1 MYEMEAGDRE
11 KDYSVRYLL
20 SAFPKTA
27 HIISIL
33 PIFNIQ
39 GDFSWVENDDRDA
52 RLTTPTLQLNDYE
65 DDTNESSNS
74 IVSERKK
81 QFRFRAC
88 HNVSLLKSVH
98 ARDPFHA
105 AKGEVMLRWKEV
117 SNDLHVDG
125 IEVDDRRCQQHFR
138 LLLDKFKRE
147 DNAELYKSGSA
158 EDYDEMKRLLT
169 EIRALVEDSITTTA
183 AATSVSARERKAAL
197 DRRDI
202 GLAVLAHT
210 GGQLAAE
217 AADNQGP
224 SIGRDVLAIG
234 PPTKRGSASE
244 AIEREEVVRMEY
256 MEAVTAY
263 LRHRI
268 ARMENAH
275 SADRPRADH
284 ENKYGL
290 REL

>member
-52 RLTTPTLQLNDYE
+52 RLTTPTLQLNDHE
-65 DDTNESSNS
+65 DDTN
-74 IVSERKK
+74 RKK

-217 AADNQGP
+217 ADNQGP
-224 SIGRDVLAIG
+224 SIGNDVLAIG
-234 PPTKRGSASE
+234 QPAKRSRKRGSASE
-244 AIEREEVVRMEY
+244 AIHREEVVRMEY

-268 ARMENAH
+268 ARMEDAH
-275 SADRPRADH
+275 SAGGPGADH
-284 ENKYGL
+284 EDESGL

>member
-52 RLTTPTLQLNDYE
+52 RLTTPTLQLNDHE
-65 DDTNESSNS
+65 DDTN
-74 IVSERKK
+74 RKK

-125 IEVDDRRCQQHFR
+125 IEVNDRRCQQHFR

>member
-1 MYEMEAGDRE
+1 MHGIH
-11 KDYSVRYLL
+11 S
-20 SAFPKTA
+20 
-27 HIISIL
+27 
-33 PIFNIQ
+33 
-39 GDFSWVENDDRDA
+39 
-52 RLTTPTLQLNDYE
+52 TL
-65 DDTNESSNS
+65 
-74 IVSERKK
+74 R
-81 QFRFRAC
+81 R
-88 HNVSLLKSVH
+88 
-98 ARDPFHA
+98 
-105 AKGEVMLRWKEV
+105 GKEV
-117 SNDLHVDG
+117 LNDLHVDG
-125 IEVDDRRCQQHFR
+125 IEVNDRRCQQHFR

-234 PPTKRGSASE
+234 PPTKRSRVRSNRARGGCPNGIHGSG
-244 AIEREEVVRMEY
+244 
-256 MEAVTAY
+256 
-263 LRHRI
+263 
-268 ARMENAH
+268 
-275 SADRPRADH
+275 DRVP
-284 ENKYGL
+284 
-290 REL
+290 